1 MWSATNEDK
10 GEILLIEGMVTGGN
24 GLAERVGQGTFAKY
38 PLIFAR
44 IIPMDLLGL
53 CLSPLNN

>member
-24 GLAERVGQGTFAKY
+24 GLAERVGVPREISSHFCENHPDGFVGPVPFSAE
-38 PLIFAR
+38 
-44 IIPMDLLGL
+44 
-53 CLSPLNN
+53 